1 MSKNKLNRYGFDY
14 ELVKNVN
21 FVGKYDMPLI
31 KKEKIKEIKKI
42 IPFDKRKKFKDDK
55 TVVHFYLYDKAFKK
69 ILDTPKKYKDE
80 LKIYEAVISP
90 DFSICYDMPLSRQIY
105 STYMNRLIGAYYQN
119 NGIKVIPNVR
129 WGDSRSYEFCFEGL
143 EKEATYA
150 IGSYGQIKKKENRYY
165 FEKGLEEFF
174 KKLNPEKVYV
184 YGTMPDSIFKRFKST
199 TELICLEPYISK
211 IHRGV
216 I

>member
-1 MSKNKLNRYGFDY
+1 
-14 ELVKNVN
+14 
-21 FVGKYDMPLI
+21 
-31 KKEKIKEIKKI
+31 
-42 IPFDKRKKFKDDK
+42 
-55 TVVHFYLYDKAFKK
+55 
-69 ILDTPKKYKDE
+69 
-80 LKIYEAVISP
+80 
-90 DFSICYDMPLSRQIY
+90 MPLSRQIY

-184 YGTMPDSIFKRFKST
+184 YGTMPDSILKDLKVLLNLYVLSHIFQKFIEVLYNGFRK
-199 TELICLEPYISK
+199 
-211 IHRGV
+211 
-216 I
+216 